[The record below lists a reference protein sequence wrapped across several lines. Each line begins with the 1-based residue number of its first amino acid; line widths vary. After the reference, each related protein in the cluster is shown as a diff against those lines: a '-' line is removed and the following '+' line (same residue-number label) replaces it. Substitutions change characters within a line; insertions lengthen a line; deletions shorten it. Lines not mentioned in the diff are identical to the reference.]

1 MDDIQG
7 SEKKILDYWEKD
19 FPALKPLLEATDF
32 VVGYNSIGFDMP
44 IIGNYL
50 GTEVNNLGQLDL
62 MVALYKTLG
71 FRPKLDDVVT
81 ATLKRGK
88 TAKGSDA
95 PIFWAKGELD
105 KLRDYC
111 MEDVRLTKELY
122 EYALKNGVLK
132 YKDLSETREIKLDT
146 SKWEEKEN
154 TLQKKNNSQQSE
166 KDKCGI
172 IGEIKNDFKKN
183 PENGIIERKKKQG

>member
-1 MDDIQG
+1 MLFLDIETKNSGDMNFIKIETMEISYIGVIDDNG
-7 SEKKILDYWEKD
+7 KELDFWEKD

-32 VVGYNSIGFDMP
+32 IVGYNSIGFDMP

-50 GTEVNNLGQLDL
+50 GNEVNNLGQLDL

-122 EYALKNGVLK
+122 EYGRDNGFVS
-132 YKDLSETREIKLDT
+132 YFD
-146 SKWEEKEN
+146 
-154 TLQKKNNSQQSE
+154 
-166 KDKCGI
+166 
-172 IGEIKNDFKKN
+172 
-183 PENGIIERKKKQG
+183 KQGFIKQVHIDWNIGKKEKKIEDKTLSLF